1 MFVVRTTDLEANA
14 GKHSLWLAR
23 ADGTGAD
30 GTGLRRLTS
39 PRTNDRN
46 PRWAPD
52 GKTIFFLSTRSGS
65 SQVWRISADGGE
77 AEQVTDLPLD
87 VDNLILS
94 PDGRHLG
101 FTMEVFP
108 GTSFEDTRRSSR
120 RKGNK
125 KPAAGLTIGSSYA
138 TGTPGATVAARTCS

>member
-1 MFVVRTTDLEANA
+1 MAGRRRWDRTAPSTF
-14 GKHSLWLAR
+14 
-23 ADGTGAD
+23 
-30 GTGLRRLTS
+30 
-39 PRTNDRN
+39 PRGNDRS
-46 PRWAPD
+46 PRWAAD

-87 VDNLILS
+87 ADNLIIS

-108 GTSFEDTRRSSR
+108 GTSFEDT
-120 RKGNK
+120 K
-125 KPAAGLTIGSSYA
+125 KQLDQIVAG
-138 TGTPGATVAARTCS
+138 TGAPFPICNARFPGLEKAKYPVTS